1 MAKML
6 NNNKNTIPDF
16 SSNEDFE
23 KLFEDFSK
31 EHEKKEGTITTGTIT
46 EISKDEI
53 RVDIGIKDE
62 GIISVKEFVQNGKL
76 PTLSIGDKIDVY
88 IQSYENRS
96 GQVVLSR
103 EKAVREKLWK
113 ELEQAMKNKTQVP
126 GVIFGRIKGGLMVD
140 LSGVVAFLP
149 GSQIDIKPVKDIN
162 HLLGVEQ
169 PFIVLKMDQEQG
181 NVVVSRRAI
190 IEESR
195 EEAKSEML
203 SQIKVGQVL
212 EGVVKNITDYGAFVD
227 LGRIDGLLHITDISW
242 SKINHPS
249 EMLSIGQHIQVQIIK
264 YDEDNRR
271 VSLGMKQLTP
281 NPWQGIDKKYP
292 VNTKM
297 KGQVTNITDYGIF
310 IELEPGIEGLV
321 HVSELNWI
329 SPNTHPKNIVK
340 EGEELEF
347 IVLEVDVEKHRISLG
362 MKNAGESIWKTLEE
376 KYPIG
381 STIEG
386 KVKKIL
392 NFGLLID
399 FNEKINGLVHI
410 NDLSWSKDPQEA
422 IKDYKEGDSVKVA
435 ILSLDASQ
443 ERLSMGIKHLTD
455 DPFENA
461 MKDIKKGITVTCV
474 VTEITADGIEV
485 SLENNFKVFI
495 RRSELSSEKSEQ
507 RPERFAVGD
516 KVDAKIVKLDKTT
529 RVISLSIKA
538 LELDE
543 QKQKIAEYG
552 SASSGASLGD
562 ILGNAIE
569 EQKKKQKNSK

>member
-1 MAKML
+1 MAKMV
-6 NNNKNTIPDF
+6 NNKNIIPEF
-16 SSNEDFE
+16 STDENFE
-23 KLFEDFSK
+23 KLFEEFSK
-31 EHEKKEGTITTGTIT
+31 THEKKEGTITTGKIT
-46 EISKDEI
+46 NISKDEI
-53 RVDIGIKDE
+53 KVDIGIKDE
-62 GIISVKEFVQNGKL
+62 GTISIKEFVQNGKL
-76 PTLSIGDKIDVY
+76 PKLSVGDNIEVY

-103 EKAVREKLWK
+103 EKAVREKLWQ

-140 LSGVVAFLP
+140 LNGVVAFLP

-162 HLLGVEQ
+162 PLLGLEQ

-181 NVVVSRRAI
+181 NIVVSRRAI

-212 EGVVKNITDYGAFVD
+212 EGTVKNITDYGAFID
-227 LGRIDGLLHITDISW
+227 LGKIDGLLHITDISW
-242 SKINHPS
+242 NKINHPS
-249 EMLSIGQHIQVQIIK
+249 EVFSIGQVVKVQIIK
-264 YDEDNRR
+264 YDADNRR

-281 NPWQGIDKKYP
+281 NPWEGVDKKYP
-292 VNTKM
+292 ANTKM

-310 IELEPGIEGLV
+310 VELEPGIEGLV
-321 HVSELNWI
+321 HISELNWI
-329 SPNTHPKNIVK
+329 SPNTHPKNIAK

-362 MKNAGESIWKTLEE
+362 MKNAAESIWKKLEE

-386 KVKKIL
+386 TVKKIL
-392 NFGLLID
+392 NFGLLVY
-399 FNEKINGLVHI
+399 FNEKVNGLVHV
-410 NDLSWSKDPQEA
+410 NDLSWEKDPQES
-422 IKDYKEGDSVKVA
+422 IKEYKEGDKVKA
-435 ILSLDASQ
+435 IVLSIDAPQ
-443 ERLSMGIKHLTD
+443 ERLGLGIKHLTD
-455 DPFENA
+455 DPFEDA
-461 MKDIKKGITVTCV
+461 VKDLKKGMTVTCA
-474 VTEITADGIEV
+474 VTTIKPEGIEASV
-485 SLENNFKVFI
+485 NGLPVFI
-495 RRSELSSEKSEQ
+495 KKADLSSDKSEQ
-507 RPERFAVGD
+507 RSERFAVD
-516 KVDAKIVKLDKTT
+516 DRLDAKIVKLDKTH

-562 ILGNAIE
+562 ILGDAIE
-569 EQKKKQKNSK
+569 EQKKKQKKK

>member
-6 NNNKNTIPDF
+6 NNKNTIPDF
-16 SSNEDFE
+16 NSNEDFA
-23 KLFEDFSK
+23 KLFEEFSK
-31 EHEKKEGTITTGTIT
+31 EHEKKEGTITSGTIT
-46 EISKDEI
+46 SISKDEI
-53 RVDIGIKDE
+53 KVDIGIKDE
-62 GIISVKEFVQNGKL
+62 GTISIKEFVQNGKL
-76 PTLSIGDKIDVY
+76 PKLSVGDKVDVY
-88 IQSYENRS
+88 IQSYESRF
-96 GQVVLSR
+96 GQVMLSR

-113 ELEQAMKNKTQVP
+113 ELELAMKNKTQVS

-140 LSGVVAFLP
+140 LNGVVAFLP
-149 GSQIDIKPVKDIN
+149 GSQIDIKPIKDIN
-162 HLLGVEQ
+162 HLLGIEQ

-212 EGVVKNITDYGAFVD
+212 EGNVKNITDYGAFID
-227 LGRIDGLLHITDISW
+227 LGKIDGLLHITDISW
-242 SKINHPS
+242 NKINHPS
-249 EMLSIGQHIQVQIIK
+249 EVLSIGQNIQVQIIK

-292 VNTKM
+292 INTKM
-297 KGQVTNITDYGIF
+297 KGHVTNITDYGIF
-310 IELEPGIEGLV
+310 VELEPGIEGLV

-329 SPNTHPKNIVK
+329 SPNTHPKNIIK

-347 IVLEVDVEKHRISLG
+347 VVLEVDVEKHRISLG
-362 MKNAGESIWKTLEE
+362 MKSTAESVWKKLEE

-381 STIEG
+381 CTIEG
-386 KVKKIL
+386 KVKKVL
-392 NFGLLID
+392 NFGVLVD

-422 IKDYKEGDSVKVA
+422 IKEYKENDTIKA
-435 ILSLDASQ
+435 IVLSLDASQ
-443 ERLSMGIKHLTD
+443 ERLSLGIKHLTN
-455 DPFENA
+455 DPFEDA
-461 MKDIKKGITVTCV
+461 MKDIKKGMTITCL
-474 VTEITADGIEV
+474 VTEIKADGIEV
-485 SLENNFKVFI
+485 SLESNFKTFV
-495 RRSELSSEKSEQ
+495 RKADLSSEKSEQ

-516 KVDAKIVKLDKTT
+516 RIDAKVVKLDKIT
-529 RVISLSIKA
+529 RVVSLSIKS
-538 LELDE
+538 LELEE

-552 SASSGASLGD
+552 STSSGASLGD
-562 ILGNAIE
+562 ILGDAIE
-569 EQKKKQKNSK
+569 EQKKKQNKS